1 MDRKLLDKAAIET
14 LRRRQELAERETE
27 ERQRAEADRLRAE
40 LIVLE
45 AIARHGVYWP
55 GDDR

>member
-1 MDRKLLDKAAIET
+1 MDRKLLDKAAHET
-14 LRRRQELAERETE
+14 LRLQELVEREAE
-27 ERQRAEADRLRAE
+27 ERKRRDADRLRAE

-55 GDDR
+55 GDER

>member
-1 MDRKLLDKAAIET
+1 MDRKLLDKAAHET
-14 LRRRQELAERETE
+14 LRRQELIEREAE
-27 ERQRAEADRLRAE
+27 DRQRREADRLRAE

-55 GDDR
+55 GDER